1 MKRVWPYQRRQQQS
15 VWGAPAV
22 ALRNRCHDR
31 EERVDGVTFSL
42 WPGRDQGLYCG
53 RASVCV
59 CDGVLWYVQR
69 WGLLGVQQPDDVN
82 RQEACLQKK
91 KKNSIELIGCD
102 AQRACPHGFAPHRQK
117 PQYFRI
123 ITWMNDDELFVSIH
137 SPMIR
142 ISHCPQYL
150 YVCLRIH
157 LLITVS

>member
-59 CDGVLWYVQR
+59 WWSPVICAEVGTSRGPTTR
-69 WGLLGVQQPDDVN
+69 WCKQTGGLFT
-82 RQEACLQKK
+82 KK

-157 LLITVS
+157 LLITVC